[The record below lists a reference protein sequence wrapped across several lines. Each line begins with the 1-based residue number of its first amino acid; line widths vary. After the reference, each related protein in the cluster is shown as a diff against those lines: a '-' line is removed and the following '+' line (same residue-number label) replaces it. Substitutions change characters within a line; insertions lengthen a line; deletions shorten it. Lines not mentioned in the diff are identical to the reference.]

1 MKSPKV
7 TVLMSVY
14 NDERYLSE
22 SVDSILNQTYKDFEF
37 LIINDGS
44 TDRSREILESYSD
57 PRIRLVRN
65 DGNIGLTRSL
75 NKGLALAMGEY
86 IARMDADDIS
96 LPERLEKQVGFLDAD
111 SSVGV
116 LGINSLLIDEDGN
129 VLEKLQRPVTH
140 DSIMA
145 EMLTENRFVHSSVM
159 LRKKL
164 LKMSGYYDEKLD
176 MAQDYELF
184 LRLSLITKLSNL
196 AEPLHMWRKDRTGIS
211 FAMRSAQIV
220 ARDRIRT
227 DYLNKLFSID
237 KGFIDLVVANA
248 MNDPRDA
255 ILSTILIKILKKAP
269 SSSVNI
275 AVKLKIYYCLMK
287 YFYPLSIC
295 TFIKDKIACLI
306 KRPEQG
312 QKALSK
318 HIKRDHPDS
327 LIFLM
332 KNTCNARC
340 VMCGLSY
347 ADNKD
352 MAEISLSDYRTMLD
366 NLVMHKAKEIIFS
379 GGGDPLLCKDLISII
394 GYTSQSYPKINL
406 FLYTNGIALN
416 EDISRELIENQFS
429 RIVLSI
435 NASTAEVHRKIMRVS
450 SFNKVVENT
459 SKLIE
464 LRNNARAKT
473 RIQLSFIA
481 SRLNIEDLPGL
492 VNLGADLG
500 ADEVSMQYCRFY
512 SKKMRVNSIECND
525 AMDKTHSLFFHQ
537 EHSDE

>member
-184 LRLSLITKLSNL
+184 L
-196 AEPLHMWRKDRTGIS
+196 
-211 FAMRSAQIV
+211 
-220 ARDRIRT
+220 
-227 DYLNKLFSID
+227 
-237 KGFIDLVVANA
+237 
-248 MNDPRDA
+248 
-255 ILSTILIKILKKAP
+255 
-269 SSSVNI
+269 
-275 AVKLKIYYCLMK
+275 
-287 YFYPLSIC
+287 
-295 TFIKDKIACLI
+295 
-306 KRPEQG
+306 
-312 QKALSK
+312 
-318 HIKRDHPDS
+318 
-327 LIFLM
+327 
-332 KNTCNARC
+332 
-340 VMCGLSY
+340 
-347 ADNKD
+347 
-352 MAEISLSDYRTMLD
+352 
-366 NLVMHKAKEIIFS
+366 
-379 GGGDPLLCKDLISII
+379 
-394 GYTSQSYPKINL
+394 
-406 FLYTNGIALN
+406 
-416 EDISRELIENQFS
+416 
-429 RIVLSI
+429 
-435 NASTAEVHRKIMRVS
+435 
-450 SFNKVVENT
+450 
-459 SKLIE
+459 
-464 LRNNARAKT
+464 
-473 RIQLSFIA
+473 
-481 SRLNIEDLPGL
+481 
-492 VNLGADLG
+492 
-500 ADEVSMQYCRFY
+500 
-512 SKKMRVNSIECND
+512 
-525 AMDKTHSLFFHQ
+525 
-537 EHSDE
+537 